1 MKKGVG
7 KGVVKKGESVVKGS
21 KKGGVVRK
29 VVVGGKKGKVVRRE
43 VMKKK
48 GEVVVGGDS
57 GDDNTVMVVQMMMVV
72 IVGWVDWLGRWL
84 VVVAEVRDDSG
95 DESGDVMEG
104 SGVVGKDVVSRG
116 SVGRGGS
123 SDQSIEFPCN
133 DE

>member
-1 MKKGVG
+1 MRKGVG

-57 GDDNTVMVVQMMMVV
+57 GDNNTVMVVRMMMVV

-84 VVVAEVRDDSG
+84 VVVVEVRTIL
-95 DESGDVMEG
+95 EMKVVMLWK
-104 SGVVGKDVVSRG
+104 GVVSLEKML
-116 SVGRGGS
+116 
-123 SDQSIEFPCN
+123 
-133 DE
+133 